1 MGGIDL
7 CLGRYEHQGYPISE
21 PLWDQGLTMWPG
33 KDYHNGNIGDYK
45 DVRNYDKCLFDK
57 ESDKRMPRR
66 DIAVM
71 QLGTGVIDLSR
82 HFLQFWNF
90 IKHQR
95 KDTGQANPNMLYID
109 SKFEKGGGFSNKNSS
124 LKPKSKKVSAKKTQS
139 YLIEDP
145 PTELTESSI
154 KLDPRRE
161 MAQDEEMITEK
172 KRKININVQRWKN
185 SITAVLIAN
194 RKQKGLDPGDILFN
208 GCLANQVPS
217 GYTRSLSPT
226 CSFALE
232 TRSNTRAFATVL
244 MKEYSHSS
252 PAPAGRINRIISKV
266 NNVLGGDKKTADP
279 NQT

>member
-21 PLWDQGLTMWPG
+21 PLWDQGLTIWPG

-57 ESDKRMPRR
+57 ESVPRMPRR

-90 IKHQR
+90 NKHQK
-95 KDTGQANPNMLYID
+95 KDTSQANPNMLYID
-109 SKFEKGGGFSNKNSS
+109 SKFEKGGDFSNNNTP
-124 LKPKSKKVSAKKTQS
+124 LELKSKKVTAKNTQS

-145 PTELTESSI
+145 PTERTESTI

-172 KRKININVQRWKN
+172 KRKVNINVQRWKN
-185 SITAVLIAN
+185 AITAVLIAN
-194 RKQKGLDPGDILFN
+194 RKQKGLDSGDILFN

-217 GYTRSLSPT
+217 GYSSSLSPEHI
-226 CSFALE
+226 FALE
-232 TRSNTRAFATVL
+232 TPSITRAFSTVL
-244 MKEYSHSS
+244 MKEFSYS
-252 PAPAGRINRIISKV
+252 PPTPAGRMTRIITKV
-266 NNVLGGDKKTADP
+266 NNMLGGDKKTADT